1 MQKRFKR
8 VQGCATLQL
17 HKTMHIVTGQVFAV
31 PTKSFQDYHGSTA
44 GSMIGPVVMPSPEQ
58 IWSLTWKLKKEL
70 YGTANL
76 VPVGGS
82 IGEEIVDFSGGPRTN
97 DQVEPAFHHSYPVS
111 FYLEILQ
118 AFPIANVIDLT
129 PGEGALAFAAHQ
141 RNIKYW
147 GLTFNERHLSLLR
160 ERLDVLCLQ
169 CMLEEGHPPL
179 RPRGARRGE
188 GWRSPAQEAS
198 SEAQCCA

>member
-1 MQKRFKR
+1 MQKCVRDEN
-8 VQGCATLQL
+8 TPPL
-17 HKTMHIVTGQVFAV
+17 HRDHRMR
-31 PTKSFQDYHGSTA
+31 
-44 GSMIGPVVMPSPEQ
+44 
-58 IWSLTWKLKKEL
+58 LR
-70 YGTANL
+70 
-76 VPVGGS
+76 S
-82 IGEEIVDFSGGPRTN
+82 ICIVDFSGGPRTN

-147 GLTFNERHLSLLR
+147 GLTFNERHQCLLR

-169 CMLEEGHPPL
+169 CMLEEGHPLL

-198 SEAQCCA
+198 SEAQGCA

>member
-1 MQKRFKR
+1 
-8 VQGCATLQL
+8 
-17 HKTMHIVTGQVFAV
+17 
-31 PTKSFQDYHGSTA
+31 
-44 GSMIGPVVMPSPEQ
+44 MPNPEQ
-58 IWSLTWKLKKEL
+58 LRSLPWKLKTEL

-82 IGEEIVDFSGGPRTN
+82 IGKEIADFSGGPRTN

-118 AFPIANVIDLT
+118 AFPIASIIDLT

-147 GLTFNERHLSLLR
+147 GLTFTETHLKHMR

-169 CMLEEGHPPL
+169 CMLEEGHPLYDPVAL
-179 RPRGARRGE
+179 AAVKAGAPEPKKPDPKAKATAKRKRNSE
-188 GWRSPAQEAS
+188 GRLVEPEKPEKPQEKEQPEEDDDLSCDDA
-198 SEAQCCA
+198 